1 MSETEG
7 LVSRLRDLMGQD
19 PQAGA
24 IEFND
29 GWVSWDEMAA
39 AIARMDDVLHTAGL
53 GRDAPIGM
61 LLRNRPAHL
70 CAALGVLLSQR
81 CVLTINPFQSP
92 ESLGSGLAQLRAPV
106 LVMDAQ
112 EWALPSVQAAAGGAL
127 VLLIGQREGTITIE
141 PVPGFEV
148 ITLEDSYPAQPGVG
162 ILMLSSG
169 TTGVP
174 KRVPLPFASF
184 ERSIMG
190 AAFYESGDGGA
201 VKVKRTVAFLFM
213 PLVHIGGLWVA
224 VLNLASGRPVVLFE
238 KFAVPVFERAMLR
251 HRPKLVSLPPSAI
264 HMVYEADVPKSSLE
278 SLIAIRAG
286 SAPLDPGFAERFE
299 QRYGVP
305 ILDAYGATEFAGGV
319 AGWTWPDYQQ
329 WGKAKRGSVGRANKG
344 VSLRVVDRDSGE
356 PLPAGQ
362 LGLLEVRAAQLG
374 SADWVRTTDLAELD
388 EDGFLFIRGR
398 ADDAIIR
405 GGFKVLP
412 TAVADVLRRHPAIFD
427 ACVVGLPDDRLG
439 AVPVAAVEIR
449 PGHAAPTESELI
461 GFLREQLVAYQV
473 PVRLLVV
480 EQLPRTPSMKVSQ
493 PEVRRLFTA
502 PASI

>member
-1 MSETEG
+1 MSEAEG

-24 IEFND
+24 IESGG
-29 GWVSWDEMAA
+29 GWVSWGAMAA
-39 AIARMDDVLHTAGL
+39 AIDRMDTVLGAAGL
-53 GRDAPIGM
+53 GRAAPVGM

-70 CAALGVLLSQR
+70 CAALAVLLSQR
-81 CVLTINPFQSP
+81 CVLTINPFQSA
-92 ESLGSGLAQLRAPV
+92 EALGAGLAQLRAPV
-106 LVMDAQ
+106 LVMEEQD
-112 EWALPSVQAAAGGAL
+112 WALPRVKAAAAGAM
-127 VLLIGQREGTITIE
+127 VLLIGQQGAAITIE
-141 PVPGFEV
+141 PVPGFKAP
-148 ITLEDSYPAQPGVG
+148 TLADAYPAQPGVG

-190 AAFYESGDGGA
+190 AAFYESGDGGP
-201 VKVKRTVAFLFM
+201 VKVKRTVAFLCM

-224 VLNLASGRPVVLFE
+224 VLNLVSGRPVVLFE
-238 KFAVPVFERAMLR
+238 KFSVPVFEDAMLR
-251 HRPKLVSLPPSAI
+251 HRPKLVSLPPAAI
-264 HMVYEADVPKSSLE
+264 RMIYDANVPKSSLE

-286 SAPLDPGFAERFE
+286 SAPLDPAFAELFE
-299 QRYGVP
+299 QRYRLP

-319 AGWTWPDYQQ
+319 AGWTWPDHQQ

-344 VSLRVVDRDSGE
+344 VSLRVVDRDTGA

-362 LGLLEVRAAQLG
+362 VGLLEVRAAQLG
-374 SADWVRTTDLAELD
+374 SGDWMRTTDLAELD
-388 EDGFLFIRGR
+388 ADGFLYIRGR

-412 TAVADVLRRHPAIFD
+412 NAVADVLRRHPAIFD
-427 ACVVGLPDDRLG
+427 ACVVGLPDERLG
-439 AVPVAAVEIR
+439 AVPVAAVEVR
-449 PGHAAPTESELI
+449 SGHALPTEAELI

-473 PVRLLVV
+473 PVRLLIV

-493 PEVRRLFTA
+493 PEVRRLFATT
-502 PASI
+502 SI